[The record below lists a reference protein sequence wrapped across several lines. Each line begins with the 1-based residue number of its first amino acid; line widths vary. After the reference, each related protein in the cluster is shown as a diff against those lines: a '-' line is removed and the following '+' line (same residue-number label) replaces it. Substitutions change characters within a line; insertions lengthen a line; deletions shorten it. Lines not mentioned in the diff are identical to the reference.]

1 MESAIVFICSAF
13 CLGFDFQQSQLLCLH
28 SVRTQTVPNQTQSQF
43 PVFYS
48 PYRMI
53 DAGLIDVDTGKNT
66 QIAVSGWWNPIRI
79 HKKNRIKMVRVA
91 RLLNRRWGRRLHGEG
106 NSHIA
111 NH

>member
-79 HKKNRIKMVRVA
+79 HKKKPHQNGAGCPFAESQMGSTVA
-91 RLLNRRWGRRLHGEG
+91 W
-106 NSHIA
+106 
-111 NH
+111 